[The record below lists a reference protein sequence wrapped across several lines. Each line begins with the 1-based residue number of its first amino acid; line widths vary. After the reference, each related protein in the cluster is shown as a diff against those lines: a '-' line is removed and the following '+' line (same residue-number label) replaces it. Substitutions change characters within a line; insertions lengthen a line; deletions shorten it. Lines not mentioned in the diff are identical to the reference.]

1 MISYTTHTKRWLNLG
16 LVQPEDITI
25 EDIAHSLAYQCRFNG
40 HTKRFYSVAEHSVIL
55 SQLIEPKSEVQN
67 LERRLCALLHD
78 AAECYTG
85 DITGPV
91 RTLLNVYPEVDDAFL
106 APIYSAFC
114 LPEACLGK
122 YDFSKDDGDLCITE
136 GFLLVGGMYWE
147 NLFYDLNRRRPDFAQ
162 KAWEILLSHREETWA
177 KPNLM
182 YEFFVNEL
190 RAYWK
195 AYLIDKEPQC

>member
-1 MISYTTHTKRWLNLG
+1 MIPYTTHTKRLLD
-16 LVQPEDITI
+16 LDFLEDKEVDL

-55 SQLIEPKSEVQN
+55 ARLVEPKSEVQN

-78 AAECYTG
+78 ASECYLG
-85 DITGPV
+85 DITSPV
-91 RTLLNVYPEVDDAFL
+91 RSYLYTNPNLDKIILK
-106 APIYSAFC
+106 PIYEAFC
-114 LPEACLGK
+114 LPEACIDK
-122 YDFSKDDGDLCITE
+122 YDFSKDDGDLCIIE

-147 NLFYDLNRRRPDFAQ
+147 NLFYDLNRRRPDFA
-162 KAWEILLSHREETWA
+162 KNAWDILLSHKDETWA